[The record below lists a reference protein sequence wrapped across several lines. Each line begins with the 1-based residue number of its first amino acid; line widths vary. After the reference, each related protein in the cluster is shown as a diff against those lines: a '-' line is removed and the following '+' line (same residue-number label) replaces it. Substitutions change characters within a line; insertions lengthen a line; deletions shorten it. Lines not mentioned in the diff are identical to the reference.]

1 MPLWRIFSHP
11 STFTIDQKQA
21 LGESITSLYTTSHL
35 PGFYVNVIFIPVE
48 AENFYIAGKPVT
60 DYVRI
65 AIEHIAIHRPIEVRA
80 SMCAE
85 IDKLLAPHIAAR
97 GDLRWEYHI
106 NDTPRDLWKIQGMV
120 PPPWKS
126 AEEKV
131 WAEKGVALAWED
143 GELKG
148 KM

>member
-85 IDKLLAPHIAAR
+85 IDKVRAFPFDKTGVVGLCRSGKYWGKRRSWL
-97 GDLRWEYHI
+97 
-106 NDTPRDLWKIQGMV
+106 IQTSFTG
-120 PPPWKS
+120 S
-126 AEEKV
+126 S
-131 WAEKGVALAWED
+131 
-143 GELKG
+143 
-148 KM
+148 